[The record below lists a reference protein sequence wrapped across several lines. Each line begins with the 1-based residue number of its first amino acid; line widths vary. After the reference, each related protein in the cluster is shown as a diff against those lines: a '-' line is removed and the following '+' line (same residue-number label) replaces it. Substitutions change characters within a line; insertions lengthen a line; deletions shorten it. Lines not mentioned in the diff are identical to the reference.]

1 MRRLVHSRRRT
12 VVTLGAIAL
21 LVGGCSGSST
31 DPRDDFVVRPIPS
44 FAATDAVSRQLF
56 AEASS
61 MGPTLRAS
69 LPTTGTARY
78 TGDASWVDSN
88 TSPVLQ
94 DGVFPEYEAFLVNNP
109 DYVSRVQM
117 TANFAGD
124 TISGSMGSFRNANN
138 EPFRIGITFS
148 GQIVESGSRT
158 AAFTGNLAGTN
169 EIQKAPGEFETKTF
183 TGRMEGNFLGAR
195 GEKVLGTLNA
205 SKGFRGEQFG
215 DVFGVFTAE
224 QP

>member
-31 DPRDDFVVRPIPS
+31 DPRDEFAVRPGPS

-56 AEASS
+56 AKASS
-61 MGPTLRAS
+61 MGPTLSAS
-69 LPTTGTARY
+69 LPITGSARY
-78 TGDASWVDSN
+78 TGAASWVDSN
-88 TSPVLQ
+88 TSQVLQ
-94 DGVFPEYEAFLVNNP
+94 DGVFPGYETFLINNP
-109 DYVSRVQM
+109 DYVSRVEM
-117 TANFAGD
+117 IANFEGD
-124 TISGSMGSFRNANN
+124 TISGSMGSFRNASNQS
-138 EPFRIGITFS
+138 FRIGVTFT

-158 AAFTGNLAGTN
+158 AAFTGNLTGTN
-169 EIQKAPGEFETKTF
+169 EIQIEPGKFETKTF
-183 TGRMEGNFLGAR
+183 SGRMEGNFLGAR
-195 GEKVLGTLNA
+195 GDTVLGTLNA
-205 SKGFRGEQFG
+205 SKGFRGEEFG

>member
-31 DPRDDFVVRPIPS
+31 DPRDEFAVRPIPS

-61 MGPTLRAS
+61 MGPTLSAS
-69 LPTTGTARY
+69 LPITGSARY
-78 TGDASWVDSN
+78 TGAASWVDSN
-88 TSPVLQ
+88 TSQVLQ
-94 DGVFPEYEAFLVNNP
+94 DGVFPGYETFLINNP

-117 TANFAGD
+117 TANFEGD

-138 EPFRIGITFS
+138 QSFRIGITFS

-158 AAFTGNLAGTN
+158 AAFVGNLSGTN
-169 EIQKAPGEFETKTF
+169 EIEKAPGEFETKNF
-183 TGRMEGNFLGAR
+183 SGSVAGNFLGAR
-195 GEKVLGTLNA
+195 GQTVLGTLNA
-205 SKGFRGEQFG
+205 SKGFRGEEFG